1 MGGALAWIKENRI
14 ALLALGVSA
23 FSHFIAV
30 QLAQVSRRQA
40 GLHIEPA
47 IVTHF
52 DDPGEG
58 NPVVAISNEGD
69 LPVAALSANIRI
81 FVYDKGTRKVV
92 TAATQGQTFSPGAMF
107 RPELNPTEYVSQEL
121 IGVEPRAD
129 QIILYEISVHYL
141 RPSDMMVFDR
151 RELFFVEDSGVRGY
165 DEFRSSEHYS
175 SIMSEAASV
184 DMPEP
189 KWDPGVL
196 KQFLDA
202 QETP

>member
-1 MGGALAWIKENRI
+1 MAWIKENWI
-14 ALLALGVSA
+14 ALLALIMSA
-23 FSHFIAV
+23 TSLIIAV
-30 QLAQVSRRQA
+30 QLALVSRRQA
-40 GLHIEPA
+40 GLHIVPV
-47 IVTHF
+47 IVTRF
-52 DDPGEG
+52 DDPREG

-81 FVYDKGTRKVV
+81 FVYNKKTKKVV
-92 TAATQGQTFSPGAMF
+92 SHATQGQTFSHGAMF
-107 RPELNPTEYVSQEL
+107 RAELNPTEYVSQEL

-184 DMPEP
+184 EMPEP
-189 KWDPGVL
+189 KKWDPGLL
-196 KQFLDA
+196 KRLLDA